1 MTSTILTADRYIAIR
16 SEDGSLSYNGIL
28 RILTK
33 DGLIYPAR
41 WNATN
46 RRLES
51 CARNSAPVALPMY
64 SKSGKIEAK
73 LAAAGINFAWLTLD
87 EAKELAS

>member
-16 SEDGSLSYNGIL
+16 FNDGSLSLDGIV

-41 WNATN
+41 WNAAN

-87 EAKELAS
+87 KAKELAS

>member
-1 MTSTILTADRYIAIR
+1 MTTIITSYRYIAIR
-16 SEDGSLSYNGIL
+16 FADGSLSVKGIV
-28 RILTK
+28 RILTN

-41 WNATN
+41 WNANN

-51 CARNSAPVALPMY
+51 CAKNSAPVALPMY
-64 SKSGKIEAK
+64 SKSGKLEAK
-73 LAAAGINFAWLTLD
+73 LTAAGIDFAWLTLD